1 MKRWKIFG
9 LIVLTIV
16 LFFVLR
22 SCWNRY
28 TARELADEYIRT
40 TYKGVDFKL
49 HWPRYY
55 SSLFTKQKEYHVV
68 GESAINGRE
77 FQFLVIVD
85 RRRMKV
91 LSSNFVISRFN
102 GEISAYL
109 KQRLQPVVGDVEL
122 KVGTNGGSFLHD
134 GDDKKYYLAS
144 LEEVIDKFDYL
155 PDVGIKWRGMGELTN
170 EQLYDICMSMVE
182 ILKQQPFSIGGL
194 DFRYFTEKHIMM
206 LSDYGL
212 KRITNAP
219 REEVMKKISRNELAP
234 EGQKPRY
241 SF

>member
-1 MKRWKIFG
+1 MKKWKIF
-9 LIVLTIV
+9 V
-16 LFFVLR
+16 LFILAVALFFFLR

-49 HWPRYY
+49 DWPRYY
-55 SSLFTKQKEYHVV
+55 SSMFTNLKEYHVV
-68 GESAINGRE
+68 GDSVINGKR
-77 FQFLVIVD
+77 FQFLVIVNHS
-85 RRRMKV
+85 RTKV
-91 LSSNFVISRFN
+91 KSSNFVKSRFN

-109 KQRLQPVVGDVEL
+109 KQRLQPVVGDAEL

-155 PDVGIKWRGMGELTN
+155 PDVGVYWKGSEELTD
-170 EQLYDICMSMVE
+170 EQFYDICTSMVE
-182 ILKQQPFSIGGL
+182 VLRQEPFSIGGPN
-194 DFRYFTEKHIMM
+194 FRYFTETYVTI
-206 LSDYGL
+206 LSWYGL
-212 KRITNAP
+212 ESDKNTP
-219 REEVMKKISRNELAP
+219 REEVMKRISRNEIAP